1 MEQARDPRNTP
12 ASEPEACPP
21 ESSLNP
27 VQTRFFFA
35 IFFLSMLALGW
46 VLWPFWQLLI
56 LAFLLAGI
64 FRPIYTWLCR
74 WMSPWLAS
82 LLSCGLIVLI
92 VFVPLTFCIGALS
105 TETLNLY
112 QLVKD
117 SNLLVKFQ
125 QFLQNNT
132 LAREAQGVLAGF
144 GINFDPNDLTGTLS
158 KFAGTAGLFI
168 YNQASVWAGNI
179 MSFGLQFC
187 IMILVVYFLLIDI
200 DRLLIFLTRLSPLPD
215 DQDELLLKKFMEITG
230 AILVVNGISGLFQ
243 GFLGGIFFSMLGLK
257 SPVLWGSVMAVL
269 AFLPIFGIG
278 LVLLPT
284 VVILFVGGHAG
295 EAAATFFFYVVLS
308 FTVEYLLKPKF
319 VGNHIKMHTLL
330 VFLAIIGGMGVF
342 GVLGIIYG
350 PLIVTIFLT
359 LTELYLKEYCKVP
372 AKGSPH
378 MPIKS

>member
-1 MEQARDPRNTP
+1 
-12 ASEPEACPP
+12 
-21 ESSLNP
+21 
-27 VQTRFFFA
+27 
-35 IFFLSMLALGW
+35 
-46 VLWPFWQLLI
+46 
-56 LAFLLAGI
+56 
-64 FRPIYTWLCR
+64 
-74 WMSPWLAS
+74 MSPWLAS
-82 LLSCGLIVLI
+82 LLTCGLIVLI

-105 TETLNLY
+105 NETLNLY

-132 LAREAQGVLAGF
+132 LAQEAQAVLAGF

-158 KFAGTAGLFI
+158 KIAGTVGLFI
-168 YNQASVWAGNI
+168 YSQASVWAGNI
-179 MSFGLQFC
+179 MSFALQFC
-187 IMILVVYFLLIDI
+187 ILILVAYFLMIDI
-200 DRLLIFLTRLSPLPD
+200 DRLLVFLTKLSPLPD

-230 AILVVNGISGLFQ
+230 AVLVVNGISGLFQ

-278 LVLLPT
+278 LILIPT
-284 VVILFVGGHAG
+284 AVILFVGGHTG
-295 EAAATFFFYVVLS
+295 EAITTFVFYVVLS

-319 VGNHIKMHTLL
+319 VGNHVKMHTLL
-330 VFLAIIGGMGVF
+330 VFLAIIGGMSVF

-359 LTELYLKEYCKVP
+359 LTDLYLNEYCKVP
-372 AKGSPH
+372 AKGSGKIPVK
-378 MPIKS
+378 PKE